1 MVLSLPATT
10 GGSGVWTVTQS
21 DHPKPRQTAS
31 QRQSVCMG
39 TVARLAIQRFS
50 FSALHPSQIAQ
61 EQPRRGDKEHKVCNL
76 FENGPGV

>member
-39 TVARLAIQRFS
+39 TVARLAFQRPS
-50 FSALHPSQIAQ
+50 SALHPSQIAQ
-61 EQPRRGDKEHKVCNL
+61 EQSRRGNEEHKIWTL
-76 FENGPGV
+76 LENGPGV